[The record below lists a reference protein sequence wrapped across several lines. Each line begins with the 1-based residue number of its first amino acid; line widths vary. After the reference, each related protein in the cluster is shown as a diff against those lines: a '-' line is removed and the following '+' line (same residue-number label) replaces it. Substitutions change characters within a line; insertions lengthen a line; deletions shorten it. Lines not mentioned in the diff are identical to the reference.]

1 MSLIPAVFTDLITLT
16 RASDA
21 YRVNSSGILEVKT
34 PGNPRFDYDPI
45 TLAAKGFLI
54 EEAST
59 NRVTQSETL
68 DNAAWTKSG
77 VTVTADAT
85 TSPTGV
91 TNADAVV
98 DTFAT
103 SSHYIESA
111 ALTFSSGYKYT
122 ISVYAKA
129 SGTDVIQ
136 LIMNNTLFGGT
147 GTSFCNFNI
156 FTGTV
161 VRVGSNIESATIV
174 PMPNGWYR
182 CIMTSNTT
190 TAGGSYAIQF
200 ALTNSAD
207 PTSPRPSYTGA
218 SSSTYFWGAQVER
231 SDYVSSYIK
240 TTTSQATRPAEVAVL
255 NSSPWFLN
263 NVGSVYLEFIPIT
276 AKTNAVLSLDNN
288 TASEVV
294 KMSLIGSDP
303 YMTVVDGGTTQAS
316 IDAGTV
322 SFNSVNK
329 VAITF
334 DTNSFNV
341 CINGGAVVS
350 DYSGTLPAI
359 TQMQLGKDSQAT
371 PTYLNGY
378 LQVVRY
384 YPRILSKSEMIDLT
398 A

>member
-34 PGNPRFDYDPI
+34 TGNPRFDYDPI

-68 DNAAWTKSG
+68 DNAAWTKAS

-85 TSPTGV
+85 TSPTGA

-122 ISVYAKA
+122 ISVYAKGA
-129 SGTDVIQ
+129 GTDVIQ

-147 GTSFCNFNI
+147 GTSFCNFNL

-190 TAGGSYAIQF
+190 TASGSYAIQF

-218 SSSTYFWGAQVER
+218 SSATYFWGAQVER
-231 SDYVSSYIK
+231 SNYVSSYIK
-240 TTTSQATRPAEVAVL
+240 TTSSQSNRTAEVAVL

-276 AKTNAVLSLDNN
+276 SKTNAVLSLDDN

-294 KMSLIGSDP
+294 KVSLSGSDP

-350 DYSGTLPAI
+350 DSSGTLPAI

-384 YPRILSKSEMIDLT
+384 YPRILTESEMIDLT